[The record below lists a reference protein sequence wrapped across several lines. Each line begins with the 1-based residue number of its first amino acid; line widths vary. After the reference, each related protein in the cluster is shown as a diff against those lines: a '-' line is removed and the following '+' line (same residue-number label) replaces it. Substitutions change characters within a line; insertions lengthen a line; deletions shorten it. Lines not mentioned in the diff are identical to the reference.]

1 MSSPQLPAFLG
12 APEHKAV
19 PCKAQPQGYLELCS
33 LAEQPVVLGGWVAP
47 SECLRYKIKLGKD
60 AFPKMLCNTDRAKLF
75 MIALYALKFSA
86 VTRKAL

>member
-12 APEHKAV
+12 APEHTAV
-19 PCKAQPQGYLELCS
+19 PCKAQLQGYLELCS
-33 LAEQPVVLGGWVAP
+33 LAP
-47 SECLRYKIKLGKD
+47 SECLRYKIKMGKD
-60 AFPKMLCNTDRAKLF
+60 AFPKMLCDTDRAKLF